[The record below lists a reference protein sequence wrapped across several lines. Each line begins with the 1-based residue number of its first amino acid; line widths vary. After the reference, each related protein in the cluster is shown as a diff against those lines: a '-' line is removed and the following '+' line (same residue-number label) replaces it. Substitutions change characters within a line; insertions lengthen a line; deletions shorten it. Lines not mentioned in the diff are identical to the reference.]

1 MTGHSFRSFIPVMP
15 LLTALLLM
23 SCSQGPKSQNTNAP
37 TASSE
42 PPAYEGYYD
51 ITNCN
56 AILAWAWD
64 MNRPNEAVKVDIYDG
79 DTLLATLTADALR
92 DDLLKN
98 GKGNGKHG
106 VFYPTPPQLKDG
118 KPHLIRI
125 KFAGTGVELRNGP
138 KELNCKLTD

>member
-1 MTGHSFRSFIPVMP
+1 MTGHLFRSSIRVMP
-15 LLTALLLM
+15 LLTVLLLL
-23 SCSQGPKSQNTNAP
+23 SCSKSPQSQNTNAP
-37 TASSE
+37 TASE

-64 MNRPNEAVKVDIYDG
+64 MNRPNEPIKVEIYDG
-79 DTLLATLTADALR
+79 ETLLGTFTADALR
-92 DDLLKN
+92 EDLVNNK
-98 GKGNGKHG
+98 KGNGKHG

-125 KFAGTGVELRNGP
+125 KFAGTSLELRNGP
-138 KELNCKLTD
+138 KELNCKFTE